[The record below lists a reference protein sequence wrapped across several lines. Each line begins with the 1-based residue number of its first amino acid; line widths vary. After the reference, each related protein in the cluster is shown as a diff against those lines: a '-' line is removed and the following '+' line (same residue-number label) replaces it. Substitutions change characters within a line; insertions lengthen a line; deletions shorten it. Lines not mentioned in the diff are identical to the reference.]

1 MNASIYVFGK
11 FSNGY
16 SQYPDDYTSSIFDTF
31 YKHAKS
37 VTQLSIHRECNLIYY
52 GYIRKLE
59 EKNYIG
65 FCIVLNGL
73 LITQVNQLF
82 SLYENLITN
91 LVGKGYLIH
100 FNNQGDITTNVEKL
114 YLNQEE
120 IAQLQHSIRFSL
132 QKLDY
137 SQLPPVSYSKSKDSI
152 KDFHISD
159 NIDDIINS
167 TYTNAY
173 TFIYKTKGYNTSQLN
188 SYQGVLSRLNNEKID
203 ITNKYEEL
211 QKDYARTLRQ
221 KKQMKL
227 VMFLIFILFVG
238 SIVFFNTIETK
249 NKDLQSKQE
258 TIEQQSSENAKL
270 EIEKDN
276 LLGRHV
282 TLQNQYRILKNAH
295 DSLNIKFNNI
305 QNSYDNLSLDYNQ
318 LKELISL
325 KQGEINNLQTKNQS
339 LEKQNKTY
347 RSNIKTK
354 EAAYLDLEKKYKIL
368 NQNLILI
375 EDKYYSTKEGKKELK
390 RSKR

>member
-37 VTQLSIHRECNLIYY
+37 ITQLSIHREGNLVYY

-73 LITQVNQLF
+73 LITQVNKLF

-120 IAQLQHSIRFSL
+120 IAQLQHLIRFYL
-132 QKLDY
+132 QKIDY
-137 SQLPPVSYSKSKDSI
+137 SPLPPVSYSKSKDSI

-159 NIDDIINS
+159 NIDDIIKS

-173 TFIYKTKGYNTSQLN
+173 TFIYKTKGYNTSQLI
-188 SYQGVLSRLNNEKID
+188 SYQGVLHRLNNEKIE
-203 ITNKYEEL
+203 ITQKYEDL
-211 QKDYARTLRQ
+211 KDVYAKTLRQ

-227 VMFLIFILFVG
+227 VIFLILILFIG
-238 SIVFFNTIETK
+238 SIVFFNTIEAK
-249 NKDLQSKQE
+249 NKDIQTKQE
-258 TIEQQSSENAKL
+258 TIEQKDSENAKL
-270 EIEKDN
+270 ETEKDN

-282 TLQNQYRILKNAH
+282 TLQNEHRILKNEF
-295 DSLNIKFNNI
+295 DSLNISFVNV
-305 QNSYDNLSLDYNQ
+305 QNSYEDLVIDYNQ

-325 KQGEINNLQTKNQS
+325 KQGEINNLQTKNKS
-339 LEKQNKTY
+339 LDKQNRVY
-347 RSNIKTK
+347 RDNIRKK
-354 EAAYLDLEKKYKIL
+354 ETDYQDLQKKYNIL
-368 NQNLILI
+368 NQSLVII
-375 EDKYYSTKEGKKELK
+375 ENKYYSTKEGRKELK
-390 RSKR
+390 NKK